1 MDDYRFDPNT
11 RGVPVNSSKT
21 HFTFKDQTV
30 VVTGGSRGI
39 GRAICAAFAEA
50 GADVHTCSRRGL
62 EASPSGDEADQKDSA
77 DRPNRA
83 AGTIQHEIVDVRDPE
98 ATEAWLHRCAQKRG
112 HIDVLVNNAGG
123 APSIPSAEASP
134 KLTNKILE
142 LNLNAPLILS
152 QQSYPYLIAS
162 AGGGVIVNI
171 VSVSS
176 TRPTPKSVAYGAAK
190 SGLMNATRSLA
201 VEWGPGVRVNCIV
214 AGLVATELTEDHYG
228 DEESKSKIARQIP
241 GKRFAR
247 PDEIAHACLFLAAK
261 DSSYI
266 SGAALEVHG
275 GGEWPPTIPM
285 DPDS

>member
-1 MDDYRFDPNT
+1 MR
-11 RGVPVNSSKT
+11 SSKT
-21 HFTFKDQTV
+21 RFTFSDQTV

-39 GRAICAAFAEA
+39 GREICKAFAEA
-50 GADVHTCSRRGL
+50 GADVYTCSRRGID
-62 EASPSGDEADQKDSA
+62 EASGNDETDGTDSA
-77 DRPNRA
+77 
-83 AGTIQHEIVDVRDPE
+83 AGPSPEAIAIQHEIVDVRDPE
-98 ATEAWLHRCAQKRG
+98 ATEAWLERCAKKRRR
-112 HIDVLVNNAGG
+112 IDVLVNNAGG

-142 LNLNAPLILS
+142 LNLNAPLVLS
-152 QQSYPYLIAS
+152 QQVYPYLVAS
-162 AGGGVIVNI
+162 DDGGVIVNI

-176 TRPTPKSVAYGAAK
+176 TRPTPTSVAYGAAK

-201 VEWGPGVRVNCIV
+201 VEWGPLIRVNCIV
-214 AGLVATELTEDHYG
+214 AGLVATELTEAHYG
-228 DEESKSKIARQIP
+228 DDESKAKIANQIP

-261 DSSYI
+261 DSTYI

-285 DPDS
+285 PTEP